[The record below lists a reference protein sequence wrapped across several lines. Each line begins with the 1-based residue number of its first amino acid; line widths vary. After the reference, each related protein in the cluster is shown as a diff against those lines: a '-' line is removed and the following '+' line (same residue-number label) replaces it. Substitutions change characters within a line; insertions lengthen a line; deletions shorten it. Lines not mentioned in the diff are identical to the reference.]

1 MKISLN
7 TIAPTKQN
15 IGVTKKNINNTQV
28 SEVKNSPN
36 SLASLDYSALVNKAG
51 MSTKNNISFRG
62 ICLIDKKAWD
72 TLNRTQKVNFWV
84 KSRAFFGLDKPF
96 QGKGG
101 FIFHEDLDRLK
112 TRIEFVNKHVPEKY
126 DHYVPAPFGG
136 DTYYYDCVEDLKV
149 CFCDNDADD
158 EKKRLDLA
166 VFLKNKSDNK
176 YGDNRVEDISKGIG
190 KEIAAIIF
198 DDKIDDNAIA
208 LAKTNFEAFKAMSGL
223 DLGVLSH
230 VKRAGYSMPDVYKA
244 IMQHINNEK
253 LSEEQLDV
261 LADFKLAVEA
271 FDNFQNKKSTLFNDL
286 FADLNLDKKIKTHT
300 VLVNPDLTKA
310 QVVKTKFSTYYKVTN
325 GTKNLFLSNSN
336 PEFREEVD
344 AAKAKKHYDY
354 KIPFPAG
361 NWLPATRVEIDN
373 WRETA
378 CKRDEPFKLLVPAP
392 LKSISL
398 PAKGSVFFEKVDK
411 ETLKTDN

>member
-7 TIAPTKQN
+7 TVPPIKQN
-15 IGVTKKNINNTQV
+15 INVTNKNINTVQTNET
-28 SEVKNSPN
+28 SKSTNC
-36 SLASLDYSALVNKAG
+36 LATLDYSALVNKAG
-51 MSTKNNISFRG
+51 MNAKNNISFRG
-62 ICLIDKKAWD
+62 ICLIDKNAWD
-72 TLNRTQKVNFWV
+72 TLNRSQKVNFWV

-112 TRIEFVNKHVPEKY
+112 TRVDFVNKHFNERY

-136 DTYYYDCVEDLKV
+136 DTYYYDCVEDIRV
-149 CFCDNDADD
+149 CFCDNDAED
-158 EKKRLDLA
+158 EKKRLDFA
-166 VFLKNKSDNK
+166 AFLKNKPDNK
-176 YGDNRVEDISKGIG
+176 YGYNRSEDISKGIG
-190 KEIAAIIF
+190 REIAAIIF
-198 DDKIDDNAIA
+198 DDKIDENAVAI
-208 LAKTNFEAFKAMSGL
+208 AKTNFNAFKMMSSL
-223 DLGVLSH
+223 DSGVLSH
-230 VKRAGYSMPDVYKA
+230 VKRAGYSMPEIYKA
-244 IMQHINNEK
+244 TFQHINKEE
-253 LSEEQLDV
+253 LSDEQLDL

-271 FDNFQNKKSTLFNDL
+271 YDNFQNKKSTFFNDL
-286 FADLNLDKKIKTHT
+286 FADLNLDKRIKTHT

-325 GTKNLFLSNSN
+325 GTKNLFLAD

-361 NWLPATRVEIDN
+361 NWLPATRVEIEN
-373 WRETA
+373 WRESA

-398 PAKGSVFFEKVDK
+398 QAKGSVFFEKVDK
-411 ETLKTDN
+411 ETLKVEN